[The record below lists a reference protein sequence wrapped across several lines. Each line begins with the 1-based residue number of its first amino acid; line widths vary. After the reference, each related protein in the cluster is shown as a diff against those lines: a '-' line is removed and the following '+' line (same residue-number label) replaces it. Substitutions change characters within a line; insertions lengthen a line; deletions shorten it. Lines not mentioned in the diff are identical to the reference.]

1 MNKASETASFFKNF
15 SALFSGL
22 VLVQIINFL
31 FSLVLPKY
39 FAPADFAEFG
49 IFTSVVFILIEV
61 VNAKLDIVV
70 MLGKDDLET
79 KKILN
84 AAFTIAVI
92 IFSILLLVELLFLFF
107 LPKIYF
113 LLPFTIL
120 LYGIHQPVLVYLNK
134 QEKYAAVNYFRIL
147 QVLTTCAVTLLL
159 AFQHVAHALVYG
171 FIAGLTAST
180 LLVLFYYR
188 PKADIQAT
196 KEIWEKYDQF
206 PKYGTWSSLLN
217 NFSRNSVPLLLSQ
230 FFSPQYVGFY
240 SYATRLLNA
249 PTGMYTSALG
259 QVYFKKASEQ
269 APAEL
274 KKSTQKIIL
283 FTFLISILPTLF
295 ILFFGKELFF
305 SLFSGEWIE
314 AGKIAQYL
322 ILWYFLGLIA
332 SPVSCLLDIK
342 HLLKFEFGF
351 NAVLF
356 AARIIAIAI
365 GGYLQDFYLS
375 IALFSIVGILM
386 NLYLLYYI
394 NNRILKND

>member
-1 MNKASETASFFKNF
+1 
-15 SALFSGL
+15 
-22 VLVQIINFL
+22 
-31 FSLVLPKY
+31 
-39 FAPADFAEFG
+39 
-49 IFTSVVFILIEV
+49 
-61 VNAKLDIVV
+61 
-70 MLGKDDLET
+70 
-79 KKILN
+79 
-84 AAFTIAVI
+84 
-92 IFSILLLVELLFLFF
+92 
-107 LPKIYF
+107 
-113 LLPFTIL
+113 
-120 LYGIHQPVLVYLNK
+120 
-134 QEKYAAVNYFRIL
+134 
-147 QVLTTCAVTLLL
+147 
-159 AFQHVAHALVYG
+159 
-171 FIAGLTAST
+171 
-180 LLVLFYYR
+180 
-188 PKADIQAT
+188 
-196 KEIWEKYDQF
+196 
-206 PKYGTWSSLLN
+206 
-217 NFSRNSVPLLLSQ
+217 
-230 FFSPQYVGFY
+230 
-240 SYATRLLNA
+240 
-249 PTGMYTSALG
+249 
-259 QVYFKKASEQ
+259 VYFKKASEQ